1 MKTLKISKNRRGI
14 SAVISNLILI
24 AAVIAVGFTV
34 LVWSQTQSSNY
45 TNMYGNAIKSDTDQL
60 RERLVFE
67 YIHYDS
73 NSNELK
79 VYVMNS
85 GTIGNVSIASAYVDD
100 VSYDSP
106 DLYLLSDYAETNSII
121 SLNATQEGHFT
132 ISISPTLAPGTNYP
146 ITVITGR
153 GSSFVATFAT

>member
-1 MKTLKISKNRRGI
+1 MKTLKLFKNRRGV

-60 RERLVFE
+60 RERLAFE

-73 NSNELK
+73 TSLT
-79 VYVMNS
+79 VYLMNS
-85 GTIGNVSIASAYVDD
+85 GTIGDVSIASVYVDN
-100 VSYDSP
+100 VSY
-106 DLYLLSDYAETNSII
+106 A
-121 SLNATQEGHFT
+121 
-132 ISISPTLAPGTNYP
+132 SPTLAPGTNFP
-146 ITVITGR
+146 VTVVTGR

>member
-1 MKTLKISKNRRGI
+1 MKTLKLFKNRRGV

-60 RERLVFE
+60 RERLAFE

-73 NSNELK
+73 TGLT
-79 VYVMNS
+79 VYLMNS
-85 GTIGNVSIASAYVDD
+85 GTIGDVSIASVYVDN
-100 VSYDSP
+100 VSYASP
-106 DLYLLSDYAETNSII
+106 TLHVLSDGTETS
-121 SLNATQEGHFT
+121 SLNATQEGYFT
-132 ISISPTLAPGTNYP
+132 ISISPALAPGTNFP
-146 ITVITGR
+146 VTVVTGR

>member
-1 MKTLKISKNRRGI
+1 MKLMKTLNLVKNRRGV

-24 AAVIAVGFTV
+24 AAVITVGLVV

-45 TNMYGNAIKSDTDQL
+45 TNLYGNAINSDTDQL
-60 RERLVFE
+60 RERVAFE

-73 NSNELK
+73 SGLK

-85 GTIGNVSIASAYVDD
+85 GSIGNVSIASVYVNN
-100 VSYDSP
+100 VSYASP
-106 DLYLLSDYAETNSII
+106 SLYLLSNNVHIG
-121 SLNATQEGHFT
+121 SLNATQEGYF
-132 ISISPTLAPGTNYP
+132 SIVPSATLAPGMNYA
-146 ITVITGR
+146 IKVVTGR

>member
-1 MKTLKISKNRRGI
+1 MKTLKNNKNRRGI

-45 TNMYGNAIKSDTDQL
+45 TNLYGNAIRSDTDQL
-60 RERLVFE
+60 RERLAFE
-67 YIHYDS
+67 YIHYS
-73 NSNELK
+73 NSTVT
-79 VYVMNS
+79 VYLMNS
-85 GTIGNVSIASAYVDD
+85 GTIGNVSVASVYVNNA
-100 VSYDSP
+100 SYASP
-106 DLYLLSDYAETNSII
+106 PLHLLNKTPVI
-121 SLNATQEGHFT
+121 SLNITQEGYFT
-132 ISISPTLAPGTNYP
+132 VAIPSSAALAPGINYP

>member
-1 MKTLKISKNRRGI
+1 MKTLTLFKNRRGV

-45 TNMYGNAIKSDTDQL
+45 TNMYGNAINSDTNQL
-60 RERLVFE
+60 RERLAFE

-73 NSNELK
+73 TGLK

-85 GTIGNVSIASAYVDD
+85 GTIGNVSIASVYVNN
-100 VSYDSP
+100 VSYASP
-106 DLYLLSDYAETNSII
+106 SLHLLSTDVQTG
-121 SLNATQEGHFT
+121 SLNTTQEGYIS
-132 ISISPTLAPGTNYP
+132 ISISPDLAPGMNYP
-146 ITVITGR
+146 ITIITGR

>member
-1 MKTLKISKNRRGI
+1 MKVMKTLNLLKNRRGV

-24 AAVIAVGFTV
+24 AAVIAVGFVV

-60 RERLVFE
+60 RERLAFE

-73 NSNELK
+73 TGLK
-79 VYVMNS
+79 VYLMNS
-85 GTIGNVSIASAYVDD
+85 GTIGDVSIASVYIGN
-100 VSYDSP
+100 VSYASP
-106 DLYLLSDYAETNSII
+106 SLRLLSDNAQVS
-121 SLNATQEGHFT
+121 SLNATQEGYFS
-132 ISISPTLAPGTNYP
+132 ISPSPTLAPGMSYP
-146 ITVITGR
+146 ITIVTGR

>member
-1 MKTLKISKNRRGI
+1 MKVMKTLNLLKNRRGV

-24 AAVIAVGFTV
+24 AAVIAVGFVV

-60 RERLVFE
+60 RERLAFE

-73 NSNELK
+73 TGLK
-79 VYVMNS
+79 VYLMNS
-85 GTIGNVSIASAYVDD
+85 GTIGDVSIASVYIGN
-100 VSYDSP
+100 VSYASP
-106 DLYLLSDYAETNSII
+106 SLRLLSDNAQVS
-121 SLNATQEGHFT
+121 SLNATQEGYFS
-132 ISISPTLAPGTNYP
+132 ISPSPTLAPGMNYP
-146 ITVITGR
+146 ITIVTGR